1 MERYEAVKR
10 RRKEKDR
17 TEAVD
22 ALVALASETDDVVY
36 PVDTITVTTQ
46 TDLTVTDLSAL
57 EQDNQ
62 RMTTDL
68 AVVHVAN

>member
-1 MERYEAVKR
+1 MKR
-10 RRKEKDR
+10 RQKEKDR

-22 ALVALASETDDVVY
+22 ALVALASDTDDVVY

-62 RMTTDL
+62 RMTMDL

>member
-1 MERYEAVKR
+1 VKR

>member
-1 MERYEAVKR
+1 MKR

-62 RMTTDL
+62 RMTMDL